1 LILNHAELRAV
12 LPHRYPMLLVDAVRS
27 IEPGESI
34 VAVKNVTGTEPC
46 YADLSETAESVGYA
60 YPRSLIIESFGQA
73 ASIIYMIRDQEAP
86 ELDTVMLFGSARS
99 CRFHSDVFP
108 GDTMEHRA
116 RLLRKLSDAAIF
128 TGEVWVEDRK
138 VVEVGQFIVAL
149 RPLKSSLAER
159 DAH

>member
-1 LILNHAELRAV
+1 MILSHAEIRSV

-46 YADLSETAESVGYA
+46 YADLSETAESFGYA

-73 ASIIYMIRDQEAP
+73 ASIIYMVRGQEAIK
-86 ELDTVMLFGSARS
+86 DSVMLFGSARS
-99 CRFHSDVFP
+99 CRFHGDVFP

-116 RLLRKLSDAAIF
+116 RLVRKLSDAAIF
-128 TGEVWVEDRK
+128 TGEVWVDDRR
-138 VVEVGQFIVAL
+138 VVEVEQFIVAL
-149 RPLKSSLAER
+149 RPPHSSLAER